1 MQLILLNCLN
11 CWFNELLK
19 YISNKNVS
27 FHFSSYSSHK
37 KGFEKINPVIPV
49 IKKEGGVDLMKKE
62 YEENI
67 FLDEPVNGERSNIF
81 DEDTEREK
89 EERERIEKAKR
100 KRPENIFDK

>member
-1 MQLILLNCLN
+1 
-11 CWFNELLK
+11 
-19 YISNKNVS
+19 
-27 FHFSSYSSHK
+27 
-37 KGFEKINPVIPV
+37 
-49 IKKEGGVDLMKKE
+49 MKKE

-67 FLDEPVNGERSNIF
+67 FLDEPVNGDRSNIF